1 MIKIKLIPNII
12 DNKDR
17 KEFQVKFENKSLLEI
32 INDIVL
38 DLKAKEKT
46 NILKIIINGKRIE
59 DLTIKPKDEDEI
71 IIVYSI
77 AGQED
82 WIAGITIVGAVV
94 GAILFPAVAAS
105 LYVTAGLTAL
115 TWAYNKIARK
125 PSYGSSGNELDG
137 SSPTYGWDGIEN
149 TQAAGLPLAIIYGEN
164 KVGGN
169 IINLCITN
177 GTGTTRYYNIPGV
190 EGDNYEI
197 HERWSNYG
205 GVSYVVYRT
214 LIKTTKITIVFNC
227 TITGSAHYNYTI
239 SYKKTSN
246 SGYTTFQQI
255 SGSSST
261 TRTFDITGLDN
272 DYYDIKILNSYSGST
287 QGSTL
292 QTSWSFSFYG
302 MEVVYGEN
310 EQTLNMLLALGEGEV
325 DDISSVYIDDNPI
338 TNYAVADFQI
348 RKGLVNQT
356 LISLFDYINNFFQ
369 VASKLKKDVAYNYT
383 TYNDK
388 ITGFEINLLFPQGIW
403 STNNN
408 GAYNSWAVT
417 LKIAYKL
424 MTAEN
429 YTEQTITFDYKSRS
443 AYRSVVKK
451 INLDEGQYDIRI
463 TKTTNDPD
471 NQYTFGECQ
480 IMTINEIKQKALT
493 YPNTALLAVSVKASE
508 QISNNIPTITSV
520 VRGRKIK
527 YPTVFKT
534 SPYYGEQVPYDDY
547 YYDDKNNCYRL
558 FEDNS
563 QLGLSANFTTAY
575 SANPIW
581 CLLDLLTNG
590 RYGLGN
596 YISEDDIDLDSFR
609 ECAKYCDTLIEG
621 TRSKRLRLDI
631 VIDSS
636 ASAIDVIQQITQ
648 VFRGFVFFTT
658 GKIKVVIDK
667 PETVT
672 QMFSMANIIA
682 GSFTI
687 SKKSNK
693 DYCNSI
699 DITYYDKKNNYKQ
712 DVVTVEDQESID
724 KIGIRSKSIRVFAN
738 TADYARIAGEYL
750 LKQDKYVN
758 EIISFKAA
766 VDAVMC
772 QPGDVI
778 AVCHDNN
785 SFNKS
790 GRVISYEDGVITVD
804 CDLTIEEDKTYKIQI
819 KLSDDTIVEKDV
831 LNSESGT
838 TREIEVEDN
847 FTLDPQGYDIF
858 SFYESTKEIKKY
870 RITNMKK
877 DGDLNIDITAIEYN
891 EKVYETDAQKT
902 VSITSYDV
910 EDESELEFY
919 NYIYAEENAYINPDI
934 LGSDVGRIVIDGV
947 RTASLASSRWA
958 CVFGLSIHYG
968 ASSFSPKGLWFLGSN
983 IERDWGGSS
992 SMSGINY
999 NPYEFSYDFAS
1010 YVSSYSSYD
1019 VLIFASKN
1027 YINKMDFFS
1036 NENAYLGSAKVYN
1049 STQESLIA
1057 DLKPAKYN
1065 GMSGLYDAVRHKFFV
1080 NANSAG
1086 KLVVTDSYQQVEVKY
1101 SDLIDT
1107 NIYTGEEKMVK
1118 IVDLSADPQIN
1129 RSVNLM
1135 EVAQSAGGRTDGVSF
1150 LARGTV
1156 SSGEIK
1162 LLGSFDGTN
1171 WFHLQDEEGKDI
1183 VLHVGVF
1190 TELKIR
1196 NRFVKCDLTDVTS
1209 SNLIVE
1215 VQ

>member
-12 DNKDR
+12 NNKNR
-17 KEFQVKFENKSLLEI
+17 KEFQVKFENKKLHEI
-32 INDIVL
+32 VNNIFS
-38 DLKAKEKT
+38 DLKAKEEIKV
-46 NILKIIINGKRIE
+46 LKIVINGKRIE
-59 DLTIKPKDEDEI
+59 NLEIKPEDNDEI
-71 IIVYSI
+71 IIVYAIS
-77 AGQED
+77 GQED
-82 WIAGITIVGAVV
+82 WIAGITIAVSVV

-105 LYVTAGLTAL
+105 FYVTAGLTAL
-115 TWAYNKIARK
+115 SWGYNKLARK

-169 IINLCITN
+169 IINLCVTN
-177 GTGTTRYYNIPGV
+177 GTGTTRYFNISGV
-190 EGDNYEI
+190 EGENYEV

-205 GVSYVVYRT
+205 GSSYVVYRT
-214 LIKTTKITIVFNC
+214 LIKTTRISIVFNC
-227 TITGSAHYNYTI
+227 TISGSAYYNYTV
-239 SYKKTSN
+239 SYRKTSG
-246 SGYTTFQQI
+246 SGYTTFQQLT
-255 SGSSST
+255 GSSST
-261 TRTFDITGLDN
+261 TKTLDITGLDN

-287 QGSTL
+287 QGSSL
-292 QTSWSFSFYG
+292 RTSWTFSFYG

-325 DDISSVYIDDNPI
+325 DDISGVYIDDNPI

-348 RKGLVNQT
+348 RKGLASQS
-356 LISLFDYINNFFQ
+356 LIEIFNYINNFFQ
-369 VASKLKKDVAYNYT
+369 VASKLKKDVAFNYT

-408 GAYNSWAVT
+408 GAYNSWAIT
-417 LKIAYKL
+417 LKIGYKL
-424 MTAEN
+424 ITEES
-429 YTEQTITFDYKSRS
+429 YTEQSITFDYKSRS
-443 AYRSVVKK
+443 AYRNVVKV
-451 INLDEGQYDIRI
+451 INLDEGQYDIRVI
-463 TKTTNDPD
+463 KTTNDPD

-493 YPNTALLAVSVKASE
+493 YPNTALLAVSIKASE

-527 YPTVFKT
+527 CPNVYNLQNGT
-534 SPYYGEQVPYDDY
+534 YVPYDEY
-547 YYDDKNNCYRL
+547 YYDSEDRCYRL
-558 FEDNS
+558 LQDGSE
-563 QLGLSANFTTAY
+563 LGVSASFTTIY
-575 SANPIW
+575 CANPIW
-581 CLLDLLTNG
+581 CLLDLLTNS

-596 YISEDDIDLDSFR
+596 YISEDDIDIYDSFK

-636 ASAIDVIQQITQ
+636 ASAIDIIQQITQ
-648 VFRGFVFFTT
+648 AFRGFVFFTT

-672 QMFSMANIIA
+672 QMFSMANIID
-682 GSFTI
+682 GSFVV

-693 DYCNSI
+693 EYCNSI

-712 DVVTVEDQESID
+712 DVVTVEDQESIN

-738 TADYARIAGEYL
+738 TAEYARIAGEYF
-750 LKQDKYVN
+750 LKQDKYIN

-790 GRVISYEDGVITVD
+790 GRIISYEDGIITVD
-804 CDLTIEEDKTYKIQI
+804 CELSIEEGKTYKIQI

-838 TREIEVEDN
+838 TREIEVEDD

-877 DGDLNIDITAIEYN
+877 DEDLNIDITAIEYN
-891 EKVYETDAQKT
+891 EKIYEVDTKKT
-902 VSITSYDV
+902 VSTTSYDI
-910 EDESELEFY
+910 EDESELEFF
-919 NYIYAEENAYINPDI
+919 NYIYAEGNAYIDPDI
-934 LGSDVGRIVIDGV
+934 LGSDIGRIVIEGV
-947 RTASLASSRWA
+947 RTASLPSGSRA
-958 CVFGLSIHYG
+958 CVFGLTIHYG
-968 ASSFSPKGLWFLGSN
+968 ATSFSHKGLWLLGSHT
-983 IERDWGGSS
+983 ERDWGGSS
-992 SMSGINY
+992 SSSGINY

-1010 YVSSYSSYD
+1010 YVSSYNNKD
-1019 VLIFASKN
+1019 VFIFAGKN
-1027 YINKMDFFS
+1027 YINEMDFFS
-1036 NENAYLGSAKVYN
+1036 NENAYLKSVKVYN
-1049 STQESLIA
+1049 STQESLFA

-1065 GMSGLYDAVRHKFFV
+1065 GMSGIYDAVRQKFYV

-1171 WFHLQDEEGKDI
+1171 WFRLQDEEGKDI